1 MVSAALLVID
11 LEKAFVLP
19 GSPFEV
25 KGALKTIPNCKKVI
39 EASRSHGIP
48 VIYVKR
54 LYRGDGSDV
63 ELVRINQWLSAGMP
77 LTADSTGLLSAEY
90 VDEIKPQPED
100 YLIVKKRFSAFFMT
114 ELDLLLR
121 RLGVDVLA
129 IIGTQT
135 PNCVRATVYDALSL
149 DYEVIIVEDCASSQD
164 EETQRA
170 NIKDL
175 RNLGCTI
182 ISSDEYV
189 RSLPNLP
196 SKKLLKKAREVLK
209 SKAKL
214 PHDLVDVDGKRAVLD
229 RW

>member
-1 MVSAALLVID
+1 LNAALLVID

-19 GSPFEV
+19 NSPFEV

-39 EASRSHGIP
+39 EASRSHGMP
-48 VIYVKR
+48 VVYVKR

-63 ELVRINQWLSAGMP
+63 ELVRLNQWLNAGMP
-77 LTADSTGLLSAEY
+77 LTVTSTDLLSAEY
-90 VDEIKPQPED
+90 VDEIKPQPGD

-121 RLGVDVLA
+121 RLGVEVLA

-135 PNCVRATVYDALSL
+135 PNCIRATVYDALSL
-149 DYEVIIVEDCASSQD
+149 DYEVIIIEDCTSSQD
-164 EETQRA
+164 EEVQKA
-170 NIKDL
+170 NIRDL
-175 RNLGCTI
+175 RNLGCII

-189 RSLPNLP
+189 MSLPNLP
-196 SKKLLKKAREVLK
+196 SKRLLKRAREVLK
-209 SKAKL
+209 SKVGL
-214 PHDLVDVDGKRAVLD
+214 PHSLVDVDGRRAVLD